1 MGFQFSLATVLRV
14 RTIHE
19 EREERML
26 QQILFQIAQTRQ
38 AVAVSDSA
46 IRKANDLR
54 AADTDRS
61 LIGRNLHDSYGQIE
75 QLKQD
80 RLQLVERLGKLEH
93 LKEMQVTIYDAAR
106 QSRELLTDMREK
118 KRGLYDSDVSRREQ
132 SVLDDNYIA
141 RRRRG

>member
-1 MGFQFSLATVLRV
+1 MGFQFSLAAVLSV

-38 AVAVSDSA
+38 AVAVSDAAMS
-46 IRKANDLR
+46 KANALR
-54 AADTDRS
+54 AENSDRS
-61 LIGRNLHDSYGQIE
+61 LIGRDIHGFYGQIE
-75 QLKQD
+75 QLKLD
-80 RLQLVERLGKLEH
+80 RRQLVERLEKLEH
-93 LKEMQVTIYDAAR
+93 LKAMQVKIYDAAR
-106 QSRELLTDMREK
+106 QSREMLTEMREK

-132 SVLDDNYIA
+132 SVLDDNFIA

>member
-38 AVAVSDSA
+38 AVAVSDAS
-46 IRKANDLR
+46 ISKANGLR
-54 AADTDRS
+54 AGDIDRP
-61 LIGRNLHDSYGQIE
+61 LIGRDIHDSYGKIE
-75 QLKQD
+75 QLKLD
-80 RLQLVERLGKLEH
+80 RLQLVERLAKLEQ
-93 LKEMQVTIYDAAR
+93 LKEMQVKIYDAAR
-106 QSRELLTDMREK
+106 QSREMLTDMREK

-141 RRRRG
+141 RRGRG

>member
-14 RTIHE
+14 RKIHE

-38 AVAVSDSA
+38 AITLADVAIS
-46 IRKANDLR
+46 RANDLR
-54 AADTDRS
+54 VCDTDKS
-61 LIGRNLHDSYGQIE
+61 LIGRDIHDSYGKID

-80 RLQLVERLGKLEH
+80 HHQLVERLEKLKQ
-93 LKEMQVTIYDAAR
+93 LKEMQVKIYDAAR
-106 QSRELLTDMREK
+106 QSREMLTDMHEK
-118 KRGLYDSDVSRREQ
+118 KRSLYDSDVSRREQ

-141 RRRRG
+141 RRGRG